1 MLQPGPALSAAQTM
15 PNAAHGGGVSP
26 VAQET
31 GNRPLLRV
39 RDLTVRLGPVA
50 AVTDLS
56 FDVRR
61 GEFLGIVGESGSG
74 KSVTAKAI
82 LGLLPHSANVTGSVQ
97 LDGFELLG
105 APSETMRR
113 IRGDR
118 IGLVFQDA
126 LAALDPVYTIG
137 DQLVEALQAHT
148 DLSYKAARKHAA
160 DLLGEVR
167 IPRPVERL
175 DAYPHQL
182 SGGQRQ
188 RVVIASALIA
198 EPDLIIADEPT
209 TALDVTVQ
217 KQVLELLAEVCQRRG
232 ASVMLVTHDLG
243 VVAQTC
249 DRVATFYGGLLVEEA
264 DVFTLFEK
272 PRHPYTE
279 ALLRSVPRLGEDTP
293 FEAIPGSP
301 AQIYIRLDSCP
312 FAPRCE
318 YAATVCRTDLPP
330 EFRDGTHRHR
340 CVRAGRGE
348 L

>member
-1 MLQPGPALSAAQTM
+1 MDQGPGTA
-15 PNAAHGGGVSP
+15 
-26 VAQET
+26 
-31 GNRPLLRV
+31 PLLQV
-39 RDLTVRLGPVA
+39 RDLSVRLGPVA

-56 FDVRR
+56 FDVNR

-82 LGLLPHSANVTGSVQ
+82 LGLLPKSADIRGSAK
-97 LDGFELLG
+97 LEGEELIG
-105 APSETMRR
+105 APAETMRR
-113 IRGDR
+113 IRGNR

-148 DLSYKAARKHAA
+148 DISKKAARKRAA

-167 IPRPVERL
+167 IPKPAERL
-175 DAYPHQL
+175 DSYPHQL

-188 RVVIASALIA
+188 RIIIAAALIA

-217 KQVLELLAEVCQRRG
+217 KQVLDLLAEVSQRRG

-264 DVFTLFEK
+264 DVFTLFDG
-272 PRHPYTE
+272 PRHPYTS
-279 ALLRSVPRLGEDTP
+279 ALLRSVPRLGQDTP

-301 AQIYIRLDSCP
+301 AQIYIRLDACP
-312 FAPRCE
+312 FAPRCAHAE
-318 YAATVCRTDLPP
+318 AVCTASLPP
-330 EFRDGTHRHR
+330 EFREGTRRHR
-340 CVRAGRGE
+340 CVRVGRGE

>member
-1 MLQPGPALSAAQTM
+1 MEPQLSPSPSGASTASPA
-15 PNAAHGGGVSP
+15 
-26 VAQET
+26 
-31 GNRPLLRV
+31 PLLEV
-39 RDLTVRLGPVA
+39 RDLFVQLGHVA
-50 AVTDLS
+50 AVNGIS
-56 FDVRR
+56 FEVRR
-61 GEFLGIVGESGSG
+61 GEFLGVVGESGSG

-82 LGLLPHSANVTGSVQ
+82 LGLLPKSARTTGSVKFEGQ
-97 LDGFELLG
+97 ELLG
-105 APSETMRR
+105 APADVMRG
-113 IRGDR
+113 IRGRR

-137 DQLVEALQAHT
+137 DQLVEALRAHV
-148 DLSYKAARKHAA
+148 DVSKKEARERAAA
-160 DLLGEVR
+160 LLAEVG
-167 IPRPVERL
+167 IPRPRERL
-175 DAYPHQL
+175 DSYPHQL

-188 RVVIASALIA
+188 RVIIAAALIA

-217 KQVLELLAEVCQRRG
+217 KQVLDLLAEVCQRHE
-232 ASVMLVTHDLG
+232 AAVMLVTHDLG

-264 DVFTLFEK
+264 DVFTLFDG
-272 PRHPYTE
+272 PRHPYTR

-301 AQIYIRLDSCP
+301 PQIHVGLFACP

-318 YAATVCRTDLPP
+318 FAEAVCTSGVPP
-330 EFRDGTHRHR
+330 EFHEPGRRHR

-348 L
+348 I

>member
-1 MLQPGPALSAAQTM
+1 MEQQ
-15 PNAAHGGGVSP
+15 VSP
-26 VAQET
+26 SPT
-31 GNRPLLRV
+31 GSATRSTAALLEV
-39 RDLTVRLGPVA
+39 RDLTVQVGRVA
-50 AVTDLS
+50 AVNGIS

-82 LGLLPHSANVTGSVQ
+82 LGLLPENARIGGSIAFE
-97 LDGFELLG
+97 GRELLG
-105 APSETMRR
+105 APSELMRTV
-113 IRGDR
+113 RGKR

-137 DQLVEALQAHT
+137 DQLVEALRAHV
-148 DLSYKAARKHAA
+148 DVSKKAARARAA
-160 DLLGEVR
+160 ELLAEVG
-167 IPRPVERL
+167 IPRPEERL
-175 DAYPHQL
+175 DCYPHQL

-188 RVVIASALIA
+188 RVIIAAAVIA

-217 KQVLELLAEVCQRRG
+217 KQVLDLLAEVCRRRE
-232 ASVMLVTHDLG
+232 AAVVLVTHDLG

-264 DVFTLFEK
+264 DVCALFDE
-272 PRHPYTE
+272 PRHPYTG

-301 AQIYIRLDSCP
+301 PQIHDGLTACP
-312 FAPRCE
+312 FAPRCGH
-318 YAATVCRTDLPP
+318 ARPICTTGVPP
-330 EFRDGTHRHR
+330 EFHEVGRRHR
-340 CVRAGRGE
+340 CVRVGRGE